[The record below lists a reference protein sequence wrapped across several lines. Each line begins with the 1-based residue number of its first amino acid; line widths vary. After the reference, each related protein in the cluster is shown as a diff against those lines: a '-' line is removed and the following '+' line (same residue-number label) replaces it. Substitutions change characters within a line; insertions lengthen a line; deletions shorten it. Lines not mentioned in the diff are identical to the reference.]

1 MNTDLFFCGWVRLSC
16 DMSDAAAIL
25 ELCMREHIAYRHWCN
40 DAEGRHVSF
49 EMSERT
55 ARIFLRKCSEA
66 EIRVR
71 TVLHGGLPHLLYRY
85 RRRVG
90 LLLGAFLGAAILIAS
105 TQVLWDI
112 RVSGNET
119 MTVRRVKEELRESG
133 LYVGMPLARLNTAKE
148 EMRIQ
153 LESECFSWV
162 SINMSGTVAYVEVRE
177 RVPTPD
183 GEPLSPANLIA
194 SAEGIVEGVEIYTGK
209 SVVKAGQAVQKGELL
224 VSGVYDSQA
233 VGWRVTRA
241 AGHVLARTEHEFEV
255 EIPLVYQ
262 QKVYSGEH
270 LQQKTLFFFEKEIKL
285 LKNSRILGVSCD
297 KISNINSAVL
307 GKGVS
312 LPFSL
317 RTDRYLPYEYREAV
331 RSYESA
337 QALAYYELERQIA
350 QALPDA
356 TLLRKTVAVT
366 LAEDAYRLHC
376 KVWCLEDIAQVQE
389 FSVNE

>member
-1 MNTDLFFCGWVRLSC
+1 M
-16 DMSDAAAIL
+16 
-25 ELCMREHIAYRHWCN
+25 
-40 DAEGRHVSF
+40 
-49 EMSERT
+49 
-55 ARIFLRKCSEA
+55 
-66 EIRVR
+66 
-71 TVLHGGLPHLLYRY
+71 
-85 RRRVG
+85 
-90 LLLGAFLGAAILIAS
+90 
-105 TQVLWDI
+105 
-112 RVSGNET
+112 
-119 MTVRRVKEELRESG
+119 
-133 LYVGMPLARLNTAKE
+133 
-148 EMRIQ
+148 
-153 LESECFSWV
+153 
-162 SINMSGTVAYVEVRE
+162 
-177 RVPTPD
+177 
-183 GEPLSPANLIA
+183 
-194 SAEGIVEGVEIYTGK
+194 
-209 SVVKAGQAVQKGELL
+209 
-224 VSGVYDSQA
+224 
-233 VGWRVTRA
+233 
-241 AGHVLARTEHEFEV
+241 
-255 EIPLVYQ
+255 
-262 QKVYSGEH
+262 YSGER